1 MWTYANDCKCV
12 NMQTCI
18 YIYQTYVWLYM
29 HYIYMF
35 CLQLLVRRCIVFKWH
50 LHILCHYLHV
60 HIIFIY
66 IYSHMSQHKS
76 YPTHAPRRWPVES
89 FGKTG
94 QYVSLIFVVGWAGL
108 SGCQRSC
115 SHAHYLDATLTRP
128 SLALVS
134 YLDAAS
140 TRSFLALA
148 TRPKASPVGAQVESI
163 AQIAD
168 GRKSKIRFH
177 CGI

>member
-1 MWTYANDCKCV
+1 M
-12 NMQTCI
+12 
-18 YIYQTYVWLYM
+18 
-29 HYIYMF
+29 
-35 CLQLLVRRCIVFKWH
+35 
-50 LHILCHYLHV
+50 
-60 HIIFIY
+60 
-66 IYSHMSQHKS
+66 
-76 YPTHAPRRWPVES
+76 
-89 FGKTG
+89 
-94 QYVSLIFVVGWAGL
+94 VGWAGL
-108 SGCQRSC
+108 SGYQRSC

-128 SLALVS
+128 TLALVS

-163 AQIAD
+163 AQIAH